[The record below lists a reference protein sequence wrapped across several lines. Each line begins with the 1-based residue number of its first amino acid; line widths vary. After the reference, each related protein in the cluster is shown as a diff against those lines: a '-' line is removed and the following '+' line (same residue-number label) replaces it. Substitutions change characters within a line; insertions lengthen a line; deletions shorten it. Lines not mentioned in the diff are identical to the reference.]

1 MVNGKG
7 VALRSFGQ
15 WLWQWGPGL
24 LLAVPGLALGAY
36 FLGGERALLLAALG
50 LPLLLALRR
59 GALGRPAGDLG
70 GAGYGNGGQVA
81 LSDMLALLDRAYGER
96 PLSGQTSCC
105 LVVRVDGF
113 DRLIGQ
119 HGIGVLT
126 EVLEQSAQRLL
137 SVLRLGDRVAILPD
151 GGFAIALRPERR
163 IDLESMIQL
172 SARLQAALTP
182 AVNIGTAVHY
192 VTGSVGFCLLDRAP
206 ESKGAALL
214 QAALDAAQDAALNG
228 PGAIRA
234 YTPDV
239 KARQQARSTLRQ
251 DLELALDE
259 GQIRPHFQP
268 QVSTDTGEV
277 TGFEALARWYHPERG
292 ILPPGQFLPTI
303 EQMGLSERLGEV
315 MLFHAL
321 QAMSR
326 WDRAGHPVTSV
337 GVNFSAEELRNPQL
351 PEKLRWELD
360 RFALTPDR
368 LSVEV
373 LETVVAER
381 ENDIIIRNV
390 QALAQMGCRIDL
402 DDFGTGHAA
411 FSSVRRFPVRR
422 IKIDRSFVTRV
433 DREMEQQ
440 RMVAALVSM
449 AEQLGLETLAEGVE
463 TGAEHAMLAQLGCGH
478 VQGFGIARPM
488 PFDETIPWMD
498 SLRAAPV
505 IAPRIGRKVARR

>member
-1 MVNGKG
+1 MLDGNKN
-7 VALRSFGQ
+7 ALRSFGQ
-15 WLWQWGPGL
+15 GILIFAGGRAV
-24 LLAVPGLALGAY
+24 LATVPALALGAY
-36 FLGGERALLLAALG
+36 WLGGERALIVAALA
-50 LPLLLALRR
+50 LPLVLALLWRTER
-59 GALGRPAGDLG
+59 ASPLDATLGA
-70 GAGYGNGGQVA
+70 GGQVPLPA
-81 LSDMLALLDRAYGER
+81 ILALLNQAYQDRAA
-96 PLSGQTSCC
+96 SGRTSCC
-105 LVVRVDGF
+105 LVVRIDGF
-113 DRLIGQ
+113 DRLIGLQ
-119 HGIGVLT
+119 GMGVLT
-126 EVLEQSAQRLL
+126 EIMEEASERLL
-137 SVLRLGDRVAILPD
+137 AVLRLGDRVAILPD
-151 GGFAIALRPERR
+151 GGFVIGLRPERR
-163 IDLESMIQL
+163 IDLENMIQL

-182 AVNIGTAVHY
+182 AINIGTATHY
-192 VTGSVGFCLLDRAP
+192 VTGSVGFCLLDRAHEP
-206 ESKGAALL
+206 RAEVLL
-214 QAALDAAQDAALNG
+214 QAALDAAQDASLNG

-234 YTPDV
+234 FTPDV
-239 KARQQARSTLRQ
+239 KARQQARSTQKQ
-251 DLELALDE
+251 DLEAALDE

-277 TGFEALARWYHPERG
+277 TGFEALARWYHPQRG
-292 ILPPGQFLPTI
+292 ILPPGQFLPAI
-303 EQMGLSERLGEV
+303 EQMGLAERLGEV

-326 WDRAGHPVTSV
+326 WDRAGHRITSV

-351 PEKLRWELD
+351 AEKVRWELD
-360 RFALTPDR
+360 RFALSPDR

-390 QALAQMGCRIDL
+390 RALADMGCRIDL

-449 AEQLGLETLAEGVE
+449 ADQLGLETLAEGVE
-463 TGAEHAMLAQLGCGH
+463 TGAEHAMLAQLGCAN

-488 PFDETIPWMD
+488 PFEETLPWMD

-505 IAPRIGRKVARR
+505 IAPRIGRKVAKR

>member
-1 MVNGKG
+1 MVDGG
-7 VALRSFGQ
+7 EQRLLVLGRRALRGLRGPGTLMMVPAVALVAF
-15 WLWQWGPGL
+15 WLGGETAL
-24 LLAVPGLALGAY
+24 LLVALGVPLVLALGWREMA
-36 FLGGERALLLAALG
+36 
-50 LPLLLALRR
+50 
-59 GALGRPAGDLG
+59 PAGLVEPPLG
-70 GAGYGNGGQVA
+70 TGGQVA
-81 LSDMLALLDRAYGER
+81 MPAVLALLSRAMAEK
-96 PLSGQTSCC
+96 GQTGQGSCC
-105 LVVRVDGF
+105 LVVRIDGF
-113 DRLIGQ
+113 DRLLGL
-119 HGIGVLT
+119 HGMGVLT
-126 EVLEQSAQRLL
+126 EVLEQSAERLVA
-137 SVLRLGDRVAILPD
+137 VLRLGDRVAILPD
-151 GGFAIALRPERR
+151 GGFLIGLRPERR

-182 AVNIGTAVHY
+182 AINIGTATHY

-206 ESKGAALL
+206 ALQAQALL
-214 QAALDAAQDAALNG
+214 QAALDAAQDASLNG

-234 YTPDV
+234 FTPDV

-251 DLELALDE
+251 DLETALDL

-277 TGFEALARWYHPERG
+277 TGFEALARWYHPQRG
-292 ILPPGQFLPTI
+292 ILPPAQFLPMI
-303 EQMGLSERLGEV
+303 EQMGLAERLGEV

-321 QAMSR
+321 QAISR
-326 WDRAGHPVTSV
+326 WDRAARHITSV

-351 PEKLRWELD
+351 AEKVRWELD

-390 QALAQMGCRIDL
+390 RALADMGCRIDL

-463 TGAEHAMLAQLGCGH
+463 TGAEHAMLAQLGCAH

-488 PFDETIPWMD
+488 PFDETLPWMD

-505 IAPRIGRKVARR
+505 IAPRITRKVARR